1 MPNKHEAILPDG
13 SVAKR
18 TSKNR
23 VYTHCVAVRGSWG
36 YAMSTAKT
44 PLRSDPDNFRFHK
57 AIVDGTSEFLGPRDW
72 EKTPEQLARRERD
85 DAASIERSKVELNG
99 CTDAES
105 YVAMKVAERVAKV
118 EKRKAEGGY
127 DKWSVEGWNGRL
139 DLAQKLAAQ
148 MNGKAYI
155 AEVRIIEAK
164 IV

>member
-18 TSKNR
+18 KSQNR
-23 VYTHCVAVRGSWG
+23 VYTHCVAVRGCYD
-36 YAMSTAKT
+36 YALKSART
-44 PLRSDPDNFRFHK
+44 PGCSDADNFRFHK
-57 AIVDGTSEFLGPRDW
+57 KIVDGTSDFLGPRDW

-99 CTDAES
+99 CADAES
-105 YVAMKVAERVAKV
+105 YVAMKVAQRVAAV

-127 DKWSVEGWNGRL
+127 EKWGVEGWNGRL
-139 DLAQKLAAQ
+139 ELAQKLAAQ
-148 MNGKAYI
+148 MQGKAYI
-155 AEVRIIEAK
+155 AEVQIIEAK